1 MPKIILGTAN
11 FGCDYGI
18 ANKGNILTQ
27 EELKSMIHWAQT
39 NGINHFDTALAYK
52 GATQI
57 LNTYLDHS
65 LEPAIDTKLNEKDCQ
80 TSKMIVKIAGN
91 LREKL
96 GVNALSVLYLHDEQL
111 LQSSLA
117 SEVSRGLRDV
127 LTLGI
132 AKKIGVSVYSKA
144 GVVANKKVLPELS
157 VFQVPENICDRRLIV
172 SSEIQSLFDE
182 GNQFMI
188 RSVFLQGLLLMQ
200 PNLIPPQ
207 LRLAS
212 QNVNE
217 LNIFARNNSLT
228 VLDLCVAYANSI
240 SWASGIIVGVASLG
254 QLKEIH
260 KVTSTLP
267 EGWETTISTLPP
279 EIVDPRKWTL

>member
-27 EELKSMIHWAQT
+27 EELKSIIHWAQT

-52 GATQI
+52 GSTQT
-57 LNTYLDHS
+57 LNTYLNHS
-65 LEPAIDTKLNEKDCQ
+65 LKPAIDTKLNEENCQ
-80 TSKMIVKIAGN
+80 TSEMIVKTAKN
-91 LREKL
+91 LCEKI
-96 GVNALSVLYLHDEQL
+96 GVTTLSVLYLHDEQL
-111 LQSSLA
+111 LQSALA

-132 AKKIGVSVYSKA
+132 AKEIGVSVYSKA
-144 GVVANKKVLPELS
+144 GVLENKKVLPELS
-157 VFQVPENICDRRLIV
+157 VFQVPENICDRRMIA
-172 SSEIQSLFDE
+172 SSEIRSLYDE
-182 GNQFMI
+182 GNRFMI

-200 PNLIPPQ
+200 PNLIPSQ
-207 LRLAS
+207 LRLANR
-212 QNVNE
+212 NVNE
-217 LNIFARNNSLT
+217 LNVFARNNSLT

-240 SWASGIIVGVASLG
+240 TWASGIIVGVASLD
-254 QLKEIH
+254 QLKDIQ

-267 EGWETTISTLPP
+267 NGWETAISTLPP
-279 EIVDPRKWTL
+279 ELVDPRKWTL

>member
-27 EELKSMIHWAQT
+27 EELKSIIHWAQT
-39 NGINHFDTALAYK
+39 NGINHFDTALTYK
-52 GATQI
+52 GSTQT
-57 LNTYLDHS
+57 LNTYLNHS
-65 LEPAIDTKLNEKDCQ
+65 LEPAIDTKLNEENCQ
-80 TSKMIVKIAGN
+80 TSEMIVKTARD

-96 GVNALSVLYLHDEQL
+96 GVKTLSVLYLHDEQL

-117 SEVSRGLRDV
+117 SEISRGLRDA

-132 AKKIGVSVYSKA
+132 AKEIGVSVYSKA
-144 GVVANKKVLPELS
+144 GVLENKKVLPELS
-157 VFQVPENICDRRLIV
+157 VFQVPENICDRRMIA
-172 SSEIQSLFDE
+172 SSDIRSLYDE
-182 GNQFMI
+182 GNRFMI

-200 PNLIPPQ
+200 PKSIPSR
-207 LRLAS
+207 LRLANRS
-212 QNVNE
+212 VNE
-217 LNIFARNNSLT
+217 LNVFARNNSLT

-240 SWASGIIVGVASLG
+240 SWASGIIVGVASLD
-254 QLKEIH
+254 QLKEIQ

-267 EGWETTISTLPP
+267 KGWETAISTLPP
-279 EIVDPRKWTL
+279 ELVDPRKWTL